1 MASSLKDRAYA
12 FIREK
17 IVTGVLPPGER
28 ISDLEISKEM
38 GVSRTPVREA
48 LAHLETQ
55 GLVEQEPGFG
65 PKVRRLSREELVES
79 FELREIL
86 ECGAAAIAA
95 ERITDAELRELSE
108 LLDEYEATVR
118 NVGEAHNDGPLNW
131 RLSIL
136 DIAFHLKII
145 EAVKNQSLLRAVGDI
160 QLLTGIL
167 QRRADVPTVPH
178 SQRLHHVC
186 SDHREILRALEA
198 RDPALALSSLRKHLQ
213 WARDFHL
220 QAFDWEQRTKTRSG
234 ESSGEDAYHPLHVL
248 KILRRMERGNAP
260 D

>member
-1 MASSLKDRAYA
+1 MSSSLKDRAYA

-95 ERITDAELRELSE
+95 QRITDAELGELSV
-108 LLDEYEATVR
+108 LLDEYEATVKQ
-118 NVGEAHNDGPLNW
+118 VGEDCNHGPLNW
-131 RLSIL
+131 RLSVL

-178 SQRLHHVC
+178 AQRLDHVC

-198 RDPALALSSLRKHLQ
+198 RDPALAIASLQKHLR

-220 QAFDWEQRTKTRSG
+220 EAFDWEQRSQTR
-234 ESSGEDAYHPLHVL
+234 
-248 KILRRMERGNAP
+248 
-260 D
+260 

>member
-1 MASSLKDRAYA
+1 MSSSLKDRAYA

-17 IVTGVLPPGER
+17 IVTGAIPPGER

-48 LAHLETQ
+48 LARLETQ

-95 ERITDAELRELSE
+95 QRITDLELRELEE
-108 LLDEYEATVR
+108 LLDEYEATVHK
-118 NVGEAHNDGPLNW
+118 VGEARNDGPLNW

-167 QRRADVPTVPH
+167 QRRADLPTVPH
-178 SQRLHHVC
+178 SERLAHVC
-186 SDHREILRALEA
+186 SDHREILCALQA
-198 RDPALALSSLRKHLQ
+198 RDPSLALASLQKHLR

-220 QAFDWEQRTKTRSG
+220 EAYDWEQRAQTRAG
-234 ESSGEDAYHPLHVL
+234 ESSREDAYHPLHVL
-248 KILRRMERGNAP
+248 EILRRMERGNGP

>member
-1 MASSLKDRAYA
+1 MYRGSMASSLKDRAYA

-95 ERITDAELRELSE
+95 ERITDAEL
-108 LLDEYEATVR
+108 LDEYEATVR
-118 NVGEAHNDGPLNW
+118 NVGEAHNDGLLNW

-167 QRRADVPTVPH
+167 QRRADVP
-178 SQRLHHVC
+178 
-186 SDHREILRALEA
+186 
-198 RDPALALSSLRKHLQ
+198 
-213 WARDFHL
+213 
-220 QAFDWEQRTKTRSG
+220 RS
-234 ESSGEDAYHPLHVL
+234 EE
-248 KILRRMERGNAP
+248 
-260 D
+260 